1 MDSKR
6 NRLGVCC
13 LQRRPS
19 LNTLLNRRRIRQDD
33 IQVTWNYTD
42 TIISFMIH
50 FQINDDGIL
59 ELQTLPQDEASDDE
73 VFINQ
78 ELLDTIFSSAEDAA
92 DGDTEQ
98 TIEDII
104 QEVESTGDV
113 TPAVIMVKDAGVS
126 GGGDVVLRLPEEG
139 QGGDGDSGL
148 GGGPIVVINIR
159 CPPCVNLVHFIESML
174 CKKF

>member
-13 LQRRPS
+13 LQRRPA

-33 IQVTWNYTD
+33 IQVNWNYTD
-42 TIISFMIH
+42 TETPKPTPSFVIH
-50 FQINDDGIL
+50 FQINDEGIL
-59 ELQTLPQDEASDDE
+59 ELQTLPQDEAGEDE

-78 ELLDTIFSSAEDAA
+78 ELLDSIFSSAEDAA
-92 DGDTEQ
+92 DTEQ
-98 TIEDII
+98 TMEDII
-104 QEVESTGDV
+104 QEVESTGEG

-126 GGGDVVLRLPEEG
+126 GGDVVLRLPEEG
-139 QGGDGDSGL
+139 EGGDGDGGL

-159 CPPCVNLVHFIESML
+159 
-174 CKKF
+174 